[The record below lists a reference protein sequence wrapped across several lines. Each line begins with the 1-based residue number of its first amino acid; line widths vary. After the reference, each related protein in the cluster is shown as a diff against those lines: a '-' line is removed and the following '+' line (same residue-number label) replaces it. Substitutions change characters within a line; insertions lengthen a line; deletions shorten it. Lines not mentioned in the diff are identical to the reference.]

1 MGSKKKAALHG
12 VTKKD
17 RAKLERRAAEL
28 EAEIER
34 REKKAA
40 KKALA
45 NSTRIVEEEKA
56 AKKKAKKKAKAAAA
70 KPSKKIDRSKV
81 KKAKA
86 AKSDDVGPIGVD
98 ETMTITAEAEA
109 PVEPGAPSDVDEPA
123 AERHPH
129 LVHLDRV
136 GELAAIVDDETAKP
150 AAKKKAA
157 AELAKL
163 RAEGEALNAA
173 KDAGEYDVK
182 AGKARVAAA
191 RAERVGLP
199 DPATIDRADAEAVR
213 AYNAE
218 AVKHGLT
225 LLTSDAEREK
235 IHARLTDAEA
245 VAVEKVAEAVDAIG
259 DAIEAFESSSVTGT
273 IYAGGPSVATE
284 PEEPVFAKPSE
295 APKSD
300 FDSNGLGQYLVMRPS
315 DGKLVGYTRVTSYIR
330 GIEDDSGIVK
340 WKLRVLLEGIA
351 AAEEMGT
358 AATAAVR
365 DLTHNRDLAIAKARK
380 ADRKGKLAT
389 GELATYI
396 EGAWRDFKRALDK
409 LADELFEIG
418 GGREKA
424 AKGTDLHA
432 LFELHDTEGMQAVA
446 DLATLGQITPAD
458 LADVEAYAELVS
470 SWGIDFVDVERVVVN
485 DAVAAP
491 TPSKPG
497 RVIGV
502 AGRLDRT
509 GYVKLPGET
518 RRRKRVID
526 VKTGS
531 LEYSKA
537 EISRQLASYAMSVG
551 YDLDTHERED
561 LKLDQ
566 KTAVVIHL
574 PAGSAKAELWAVD
587 LVAGRKGLKI
597 IADIRANRNEG
608 KGAMTL
614 VEHETSVD

>member
-12 VTKKD
+12 ATKKE

-28 EAEIER
+28 EAEL
-34 REKKAA
+34 AA
-40 KKALA
+40 RA
-45 NSTRIVEEEKA
+45 
-56 AKKKAKKKAKAAAA
+56 KKAKKKAGKKKPKPDSITPADVSRAERREKA
-70 KPSKKIDRSKV
+70 SKKIDRSKV

-86 AKSDDVGPIGVD
+86 VAPEPGPIGVD
-98 ETMTITAEAEA
+98 ETIEITAEAEA
-109 PVEPGAPSDVDEPA
+109 HVEPGPPADVDEPPRSEPPRSEPLSGDA
-123 AERHPH
+123 
-129 LVHLDRV
+129 V
-136 GELAAIVDDETAKP
+136 
-150 AAKKKAA
+150 KAA
-157 AELAKL
+157 LDEDTK
-163 RAEGEALNAA
+163 AA
-173 KDAGEYDVK
+173 
-182 AGKARVAAA
+182 KARVQAK
-191 RAERVGLP
+191 RAERAGLP
-199 DPATIDRADAEAVR
+199 HPDSIDRNDEEAVR

-218 AVKHGLT
+218 AVKHGVV
-225 LLTSDAEREK
+225 LLTSTAELERVHEK
-235 IHARLTDAEA
+235 LKMPKGKSSKADKGGLVADAEA
-245 VAVEKVAEAVDAIG
+245 HAIAKAAEAVDAIG
-259 DAIEAFESSSVTGT
+259 AAVEAVETEAGT
-273 IYAGGPSVATE
+273 IYAAGPSVAAETE
-284 PEEPVFAKPSE
+284 PIFAKPSE

-300 FDSNGLGQYLVMRPS
+300 FESNGLGQYLVKRPE

-340 WKLRVLLEGIA
+340 WKLRVLLEGVA
-351 AAEEMGT
+351 AAEEMGDAVT
-358 AATAAVR
+358 ARVR
-365 DLTHNRDLAIAKARK
+365 DLVHNRDLAIAKARK
-380 ADRKGKLAT
+380 SDRKGKLAA
-389 GELATYI
+389 GELATYVD
-396 EGAWRDFKRALDK
+396 GAWRDFKKALDA
-409 LADELFEIG
+409 LADEVFEIG

-458 LADVEAYAELVS
+458 LADVEAYAELVAA
-470 SWGIDFVDVERVVVN
+470 WGIRFVDVERVVVN
-485 DAVAAP
+485 DAVPAP
-491 TPSKPG
+491 TPGKPG

-518 RRRKRVID
+518 RARKRVVD

-537 EISRQLASYAMSVG
+537 EISRQLAAYAQSQG

-597 IADIRANRNEG
+597 IAEIRANRNEG

-614 VEHETSVD
+614 VEHETTVD